1 MFFGEYFHQCDQKFR
16 LRMPSKFKPDI
27 ANGCYITKGNDGCL
41 MIFTSHEV
49 DRLLHNKID
58 DLPIFDQK
66 VNRALRVLFSSAY
79 KLAEDNQGRFL
90 LPQSLREYAGI
101 EKDVVFIGVG
111 NRAEIW
117 SLKRWTDY
125 RNQTDANIDDV
136 LEELGNYGV

>member
-1 MFFGEYFHQCDQKFR
+1 MLFGEYFHQCDQKFR
-16 LRMPSKFKPDI
+16 MRIPSKFRSELG
-27 ANGCYITKGNDGCL
+27 NGCYITKGNDGCL
-41 MIFTSHEV
+41 MVFTSDEV
-49 DRLLHNKID
+49 DKILHNKID
-58 DLPIFDQK
+58 ELPIFDQK

-117 SLKRWTDY
+117 SLDRWKAY
-125 RNQTDANIDDV
+125 QSETDANIDSV
-136 LEELGNYGV
+136 LEELGNYGI